1 MPDGCKTQM
10 VGLSGI
16 AIPPDRLRKLR
27 QEVVDELAASIRVH
41 GLLHPILI
49 RPRSRNGIGFMLV
62 AGRHRLAAVKQLKHE
77 AIRAEVREGMEAD
90 AAELAEIDE
99 NLIRAD
105 LSPAER
111 AAHQARRKELYEKRH
126 PETKVGG
133 DRRSKRARSKSQVA
147 TLKQTFIED
156 VADKTGKHRA
166 TIAREVARGQKV
178 VVLSE
183 VAGTSLDQGAELD
196 ALAKLPEDEQRKFA
210 ERAMA
215 GEKVSA
221 KTRVKQIQRD
231 EREAKLGQKQLAL
244 PDRVFG
250 VIVADPE
257 WDDTVWSRETGMD
270 RHAANHYPTS
280 NANVI
285 ASRSVASIAAKDAVL
300 FLWTT
305 NQHLRIAIG
314 VLETWG
320 FEYKSNYVWG
330 KDKIST
336 GRWNRSKHEILL
348 IGTCGKPP
356 CPAPGT
362 QWDSLIMAP
371 TGEHSAKPECFLEMI
386 ESYYPAMPKIE
397 LNRRGPARVGWEAW
411 GNEVAEAAE

>member
-27 QEVVDELAASIRVH
+27 QEVVDELAASIRVQ

-111 AAHQARRKELYEKRH
+111 AMHLARRKELYEKQH
-126 PETKVGG
+126 PETKHGAVGRGRKKSRQFG
-133 DRRSKRARSKSQVA
+133 DS
-147 TLKQTFIED
+147 IED
-156 VADKTGKHRA
+156 RYTKDAAVKTGTSERS
-166 TIAREVARGQKV
+166 IQREVARGQKV

-257 WDDTVWSRETGMD
+257 WDDAVWSRETGMD